1 MANDVP
7 GAPGT
12 GGEWAFRALGLS
24 FLLGALVDGGFGL
37 AILLAQEAA
46 APVLHVTLPEPR
58 VYIDLC
64 GLFLVALGGLYLL
77 VWRSPRRLAP
87 VAAVAILL
95 RYGGLALFA
104 VDVLL
109 RRADLFFL
117 AIALVDGALA
127 TLHLVLLRAAAGGLL
142 PALLRREPVE

>member
-1 MANDVP
+1 MTSGVP
-7 GAPGT
+7 GAPET
-12 GGEWAFRALGLS
+12 GRAWAFRALGLS

-37 AILLAQEAA
+37 AILLAQEAV

-58 VYIDLC
+58 VYLDLC

-77 VWRSPRRLAP
+77 VWRDPRRLAP

-95 RYGGLALFA
+95 RYGGLALFT

-127 TLHLVLLRAAAGGLL
+127 TLHLVLLRAATGGLL

>member
-1 MANDVP
+1 MD
-7 GAPGT
+7 GDGT
-12 GGEWAFRALGLS
+12 AGPAAGSPWAFRALGLS
-24 FLLGALVDGGFGL
+24 FLLGALVDGAFGL
-37 AILLAQEAA
+37 AILLAQESL

-58 VYIDLC
+58 VYLDLC
-64 GLFLVALGGLYLL
+64 GLFLVALGGIYLL
-77 VWRSPRRLAP
+77 VWREPRRLAP

-117 AIALVDGALA
+117 GIALVDGALA
-127 TLHLVLLRAAAGGLL
+127 TLHLVLLRAAAGGLA
-142 PALLRREPVE
+142 PALFRREPVQ